1 MIPFIKFDKVF
12 EKSPKQEDTNQQNAK
27 SEWKVGEPVV
37 QALIFFLVIVVH
49 P

>member
-1 MIPFIKFDKVF
+1 MNPFIKFGKVF
-12 EKSPKQEDTNQQNAK
+12 EKSQKQEDINQQNAK
-27 SEWKVGEPVV
+27 SEWKVGEYVV